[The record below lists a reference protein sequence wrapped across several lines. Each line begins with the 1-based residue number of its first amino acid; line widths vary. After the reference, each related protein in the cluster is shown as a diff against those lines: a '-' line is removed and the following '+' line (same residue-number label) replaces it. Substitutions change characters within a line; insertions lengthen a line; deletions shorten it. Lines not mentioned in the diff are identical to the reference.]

1 MTEQDFKLTLEAARV
16 NAGLKQ
22 TTAAAKLG
30 ISPTTLRG
38 YEKAVAP
45 IPQYI
50 FRAACELYGVPETM
64 VVIPDVARKG
74 R

>member
-16 NAGLKQ
+16 NSGLKQ
-22 TTAAAKLG
+22 TEAAALLG

-38 YEKAVAP
+38 YAKAMAP
-45 IPQYI
+45 IPQFV
-50 FRAACELYGVPETM
+50 FRQACELYGVPETM
-64 VVIPDVARKG
+64 VAIPDGVRKG